1 MIPTKGNTVARQH
14 IYKVDQR
21 VQIKNRDGGNHKP
34 PSEGA
39 KGALGVIA
47 PQLFQEW
54 PGTFLEREPGVPPEY
69 YVTLDSGVT
78 ETISEDWL
86 EPAPS
91 GTPPAPVPA
100 TAKPWPVA

>member
-1 MIPTKGNTVARQH
+1 MARQH

-21 VQIKNRDGGNHKP
+21 IQIKSRDGGNHKP

-54 PGTFLEREPGVPPEY
+54 AGTFLEREPGVPPEY
-69 YVTLDSGVT
+69 YVTIDNGIT
-78 ETISEDWL
+78 ETIDEDWL

-91 GTPPAPVPA
+91 GSPPPPEETRPRPV
-100 TAKPWPVA
+100 

>member
-1 MIPTKGNTVARQH
+1 MVMGITLAARQH

-21 VQIKNRDGGNHKP
+21 VKIKDGDGGSYKP

-39 KGALGVIA
+39 KGMLAAIS

-69 YVTLDSGVT
+69 YVTLDSGLT

-86 EPAPS
+86 EPAPAGS
-91 GTPPAPVPA
+91 PPAPVQA
-100 TAKPWPVA
+100 TAKPWPVV

>member
-1 MIPTKGNTVARQH
+1 MVIRHH

-21 VQIKNRDGGNHKP
+21 VLIKSRDGGPFMP

-54 PGTFLEREPGVPPEY
+54 AGTFLEREPDVPPEY
-69 YVTLDSGVT
+69 YVTIDNGIT

-86 EPAPS
+86 ELAPPGS
-91 GTPPAPVPA
+91 PPPPEESH
-100 TAKPWPVA
+100 PWPT

>member
-1 MIPTKGNTVARQH
+1 MVIRHH

-21 VQIKNRDGGNHKP
+21 VLIKSREVGPFMP

-54 PGTFLEREPGVPPEY
+54 AGTFLEREPDVPPEY
-69 YVTLDSGVT
+69 YVTIDNGIT

-86 EPAPS
+86 EPAPPGS
-91 GTPPAPVPA
+91 PPPPEESH
-100 TAKPWPVA
+100 PWPT

>member
-1 MIPTKGNTVARQH
+1 MVISHH

-21 VQIKNRDGGNHKP
+21 VLIKSRDGGPYMP

-54 PGTFLEREPGVPPEY
+54 AGTFLEREPDVPPEY
-69 YVTLDSGVT
+69 YVTIDNGIT

-86 EPAPS
+86 EPAPPGS
-91 GTPPAPVPA
+91 PPPPEESH
-100 TAKPWPVA
+100 PWPT

>member
-1 MIPTKGNTVARQH
+1 MVIRHH

-21 VQIKNRDGGNHKP
+21 VLIKSRDGGRFMP

-54 PGTFLEREPGVPPEY
+54 AGTFLEREPDVPPEY
-69 YVTLDSGVT
+69 YVTIDNGLT

-86 EPAPS
+86 EPAPPGS
-91 GTPPAPVPA
+91 PPPPEESH
-100 TAKPWPVA
+100 PWPT

>member
-1 MIPTKGNTVARQH
+1 MVIRRH

-21 VQIKNRDGGNHKP
+21 VLIKSRDGGVYMP

-39 KGALGVIA
+39 KGALAVIA

-54 PGTFLEREPGVPPEY
+54 SGTFLEREPDVPPEY
-69 YVTLDSGVT
+69 YVTIDNGIT

-86 EPAPS
+86 EPAPAGS
-91 GTPPAPVPA
+91 APPPVEEY
-100 TAKPWPVA
+100 PWPT

>member
-1 MIPTKGNTVARQH
+1 MVIRRH

-21 VQIKNRDGGNHKP
+21 ILVKGQDGGVYMP

-39 KGALGVIA
+39 KGSLAVIA

-54 PGTFLEREPGVPPEY
+54 PGTFLEREPDVPPEY
-69 YVTLDSGVT
+69 YVTIDSGIT

-86 EPAPS
+86 ETAPAGS
-91 GTPPAPVPA
+91 APPPVEEY
-100 TAKPWPVA
+100 PWPT

>member
-1 MIPTKGNTVARQH
+1 MARQH

-21 VQIKNRDGGNHKP
+21 VRIKTQGGGAFKP
-34 PSEGA
+34 PTEGS

-54 PGTFLEREPGVPPEY
+54 AGTFLEREPDVPPEY
-69 YVTLDSGVT
+69 YVTMDSGIT

-91 GTPPAPVPA
+91 DSPPAPIQPS
-100 TAKPWPVA
+100 TKPWPVA

>member
-1 MIPTKGNTVARQH
+1 MIPAKGTTVARQH
-14 IYKVDQR
+14 IYKVNQR
-21 VQIKNRDGGNHKP
+21 VQIKDRDGGSYKP

-47 PQLFQEW
+47 PQLFQDW

-69 YVTLDSGVT
+69 YVTVDNGIT

-86 EPAPS
+86 EPAPFGS
-91 GTPPAPVPA
+91 PPVPEA
-100 TAKPWPVA
+100 NKPWPV

>member
-1 MIPTKGNTVARQH
+1 MVIRHH

-21 VQIKNRDGGNHKP
+21 VLIRSRDGGLFMP

-54 PGTFLEREPGVPPEY
+54 AGTFLEREPDVPPEY
-69 YVTLDSGVT
+69 YVTIDNGIT

-86 EPAPS
+86 EPAPPGS
-91 GTPPAPVPA
+91 PPPPEESH
-100 TAKPWPVA
+100 PWPT

>member
-1 MIPTKGNTVARQH
+1 MARQH

-21 VQIKNRDGGNHKP
+21 VQIKTRDGGAFKP
-34 PSEGA
+34 PTEGS

-54 PGTFLEREPGVPPEY
+54 AGTFLEREDGVPPEY
-69 YVTLDSGVT
+69 YVTMDSGIT

-91 GTPPAPVPA
+91 GSPPAPVQPS
-100 TAKPWPVA
+100 TKPWPVA

>member
-1 MIPTKGNTVARQH
+1 MVIRHH

-21 VQIKNRDGGNHKP
+21 VLIRSRDGGPFMP

-39 KGALGVIA
+39 KGSLGVIA

-54 PGTFLEREPGVPPEY
+54 AGTFLEREPDVPPEY
-69 YVTLDSGVT
+69 YVTIDNGIT

-86 EPAPS
+86 EPAPPGS
-91 GTPPAPVPA
+91 PPPPEESH
-100 TAKPWPVA
+100 PWPT

>member
-1 MIPTKGNTVARQH
+1 MVIRHH

-21 VQIKNRDGGNHKP
+21 VLIKSRDGGLFMP

-54 PGTFLEREPGVPPEY
+54 AGTFLEREPDVPPEY
-69 YVTLDSGVT
+69 YVTIDNGIT

-86 EPAPS
+86 EPAPPGS
-91 GTPPAPVPA
+91 PPPPEESH
-100 TAKPWPVA
+100 PWPT

>member
-1 MIPTKGNTVARQH
+1 MVIRHH

-21 VQIKNRDGGNHKP
+21 VLIKSRDGGAYMP

-54 PGTFLEREPGVPPEY
+54 AGTFLEREPDVPPEY
-69 YVTLDSGVT
+69 YVTIDNGIT

-86 EPAPS
+86 EPAPPGS
-91 GTPPAPVPA
+91 PPPPEESH
-100 TAKPWPVA
+100 PWPT

>member
-1 MIPTKGNTVARQH
+1 MVIRHH

-21 VQIKNRDGGNHKP
+21 VLIKSRDGGPFMP

-54 PGTFLEREPGVPPEY
+54 AGTFLEREPDVPPEY
-69 YVTLDSGVT
+69 YVTIDNGIT

-86 EPAPS
+86 EPAPPGS
-91 GTPPAPVPA
+91 LPPPEESH
-100 TAKPWPVA
+100 PWPT

>member
-1 MIPTKGNTVARQH
+1 MIRRH

-21 VQIKNRDGGNHKP
+21 VQIKIRDGGVFKP

-39 KGALGVIA
+39 KGNLGIIA

-54 PGTFLEREPGVPPEY
+54 SGTFLEREHDVPPEY
-69 YVTLDSGVT
+69 YVTVDNGIT

-86 EPAPS
+86 EPAPPGS
-91 GTPPAPVPA
+91 PPPPEDS
-100 TAKPWPVA
+100 KPWPV

>member
-1 MIPTKGNTVARQH
+1 MVIRHH

-21 VQIKNRDGGNHKP
+21 VLIRSRDGGPFMP

-54 PGTFLEREPGVPPEY
+54 AGTFLEREPDVPPEY
-69 YVTLDSGVT
+69 YVTIDNGIT
-78 ETISEDWL
+78 ETVSEGWL
-86 EPAPS
+86 EPAPPGS
-91 GTPPAPVPA
+91 PPPPEESH
-100 TAKPWPVA
+100 PWPT

>member
-1 MIPTKGNTVARQH
+1 MVIRHH

-21 VQIKNRDGGNHKP
+21 VLIKSRDGGSFMP

-54 PGTFLEREPGVPPEY
+54 AGTFLEREPDVPPEY
-69 YVTLDSGVT
+69 YVTIDNGIT

-86 EPAPS
+86 EPAPPGS
-91 GTPPAPVPA
+91 PPPPEESH
-100 TAKPWPVA
+100 PWPT